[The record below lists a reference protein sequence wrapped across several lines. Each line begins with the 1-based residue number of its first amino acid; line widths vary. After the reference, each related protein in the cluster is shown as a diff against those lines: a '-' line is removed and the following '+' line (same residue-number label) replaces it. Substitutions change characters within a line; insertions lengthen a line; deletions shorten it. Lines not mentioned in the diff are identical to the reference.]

1 MLGSLAWRG
10 CSGRGFWVGLGKTG
24 GKRGE
29 REGFLGV
36 VGSKF
41 SPTGGR
47 QLLCVLECLASMA
60 TLPLVMEARSGL
72 IDFR

>member
-10 CSGRGFWVGLGKTG
+10 YSGRGFWVGLGKTG

-29 REGFLGV
+29 RERGFLELLDRNLRKR
-36 VGSKF
+36 VGDS
-41 SPTGGR
+41 
-47 QLLCVLECLASMA
+47 CYVLECLASMA